1 MKTQNLVYLILS
13 AFFII
18 GSVVLIFLLTAN
30 NEGSSEIITEEI
42 ENNTET
48 MSEELEKNSQNNST
62 MANNN
67 VTIVEFTTNYGNFK
81 AEVYTSKS
89 PITAGNFISLVEDG
103 FYDGTRFH
111 RVIEDFMIQGGDPQ
125 SKNISLAS
133 RWGTGGPGYAIEDEF
148 IQGLSN
154 TIGTLSMANSGPQS
168 GGSQFFINVADNT
181 FLDFNQQPLSS
192 KHPVF
197 GKIIEGMDIVN
208 EISTVQTAGANRP
221 VEDIVIESIKVVK

>member
-1 MKTQNLVYLILS
+1 MKTQNIVYLILS
-13 AFFII
+13 TFFII

-30 NEGSSEIITEEI
+30 NEGSSKIITEEI

-48 MSEELEKNSQNNST
+48 MSDELEKNSKNNST
-62 MANNN
+62 MAKNN
-67 VTIVEFTTNYGNFK
+67 VTIVEFSTNYGNFK
-81 AEVYTSKS
+81 AEIYTSKS

-125 SKNISLAS
+125 SKNTSLAS
-133 RWGTGGPGYAIEDEF
+133 RWGTGGPGYTIEDEF

-154 TIGTLSMANSGPQS
+154 TVGTLSMANSGPQS

-197 GKIIEGMDIVN
+197 GKVIEEMDVVMQ
-208 EISTVQTAGANRP
+208 ISTVQTAAADRP
-221 VEDIVIESIKVVK
+221 AEDVIIESIKIVQ